1 MQSSTEG
8 VCIEE
13 KELSES
19 MKEFQTL
26 FDLMP
31 DPVVIVDR
39 KGTFLAVNRKAEEIT
54 GFKREELLGQ
64 NLLWTRILTARSK
77 ATLMKNLA
85 KRMMGMQLAPYEVE
99 ALTRDGEQIPAEV
112 NAVRIEYEGKPAA
125 LVIFRELRER
135 KKAEEALRESEERYR
150 TIFELSPDSIVTVD
164 TQGVITSCNAAATK
178 MLGYSKDEMIGKH
191 FSKTGIFSTEDLPYY
206 TELFNSFLRG
216 KAKKPAE
223 LTFYRKDGTPLLC
236 DVRLSLLKEGT
247 KTTGIQAI
255 SRDIT
260 ERKKAEQALRES
272 EEKFRNLAE
281 QSPNLIF
288 INKKGRVVYANKKCE
303 ESMGYKKEE
312 FYSPDFDFFTLIA
325 PESKDLVKSNYTS
338 HMEGEEVS
346 PYEYALITK
355 EGERVEA
362 LLTTNLITYEGEPAI
377 LGTIT
382 DITER
387 KKAEEELIRL
397 SSAIKMSTDG
407 VVVSDIN
414 GKIIEV
420 NEAILKMYGAEN
432 QEDLIGKGSS
442 DFLDPQDREKALAEM
457 KEVLTKGY
465 NKSVEYRV
473 ITKDQNKINVEIST
487 TLRKNTEGK
496 PTGFVGIVHDITE
509 RKRFEERL
517 SALNAYSRNL
527 NMAESMKKIYQLTL
541 DAMEKTL
548 GFGHA
553 SFMVVDQNVLSV
565 VDQRGYQSL
574 SIELPLDEG
583 RGITVKVAKT
593 GQSILVP
600 DTRKES
606 AYVEGMLGIRSELAV
621 PVKIAG
627 KVLGVL
633 NVESKTLKAFDE
645 RDKKLLEILASHSA
659 TAMSNLKYARN
670 LEKLVRKR
678 TRELRRAQKQ
688 LLRAERM
695 IGIGETAA
703 MVGHDLRN
711 PLQVMANIL
720 YLANKSLAALPAE
733 GKKFV
738 EKCGIEELMATVR
751 EQLQYMSKIVRD
763 LQDYARPIELNLV
776 ETNLYQ
782 LIQDTLST
790 MTIPQNVGVSIT
802 KEDRFPLLIV
812 DPALMKRVFS
822 NLITNALQAMPDGG
836 RLTIRLSKQEKR
848 GLVSIQDTGRGIA
861 LKNRNKIFQPLFTT
875 KAKGQG
881 FGLPVCK
888 RLVEVHE
895 GSIHVKSRV
904 GQGSTFTVEIPL
916 KGRLN

>member
-1 MQSSTEG
+1 MLKDNVMQSSMEG
-8 VCIEE
+8 VYIEE

-19 MKEFQTL
+19 MKEFRNL
-26 FDLMP
+26 FDLLP

-39 KGTFLAVNRKAEEIT
+39 KGTFLAINRKVEEIT

-64 NLLWTRILTARSK
+64 NFLWTKIVTARSK
-77 ATLMKNLA
+77 AALMKNLA
-85 KRMMGMQLAPYEVE
+85 KRMKGMQLGPYEVE
-99 ALTRDGEQIPAEV
+99 ALTKDGEKIPVEV
-112 NAVRIEYEGKPAA
+112 NAVRIEYEGRPAA

-164 TQGVITSCNAAATK
+164 TQGVITSCNATATK
-178 MLGYSKDEMIGKH
+178 MLDYSEDEMIGKH
-191 FSKTGIFSTEDLPYY
+191 FSKIGVLGTEDLPYY

-216 KAKKPAE
+216 EVQKPAE
-223 LTFYRKDGTPLLC
+223 LTFYCKDGTPLLC
-236 DVRLSLLKEGT
+236 EVRLSLLKEGS
-247 KTTGIQAI
+247 KTIGIQAI

-260 ERKKAEQALRES
+260 ERKK
-272 EEKFRNLAE
+272 
-281 QSPNLIF
+281 
-288 INKKGRVVYANKKCE
+288 V
-303 ESMGYKKEE
+303 
-312 FYSPDFDFFTLIA
+312 
-325 PESKDLVKSNYTS
+325 
-338 HMEGEEVS
+338 
-346 PYEYALITK
+346 
-355 EGERVEA
+355 
-362 LLTTNLITYEGEPAI
+362 
-377 LGTIT
+377 
-382 DITER
+382 
-387 KKAEEELIRL
+387 EEEMIRL
-397 SSAIKMSTDG
+397 SSAVKMSTDG
-407 VVVSDIN
+407 IVVSDIN

-420 NEAILKMYGAEN
+420 NEAILEMYGAES
-432 QEDLIGKGSS
+432 QEDLIGKSS
-442 DFLDPQDREKALAEM
+442 FDFLDPQDREKALAGM
-457 KEVLTKGY
+457 KKVLRKGH

-473 ITKDQNKINVEIST
+473 ITKGRNKINVEIST
-487 TLRKNTEGK
+487 TLRKDTKGK

-517 SALNAYSRNL
+517 SALNAYSQNL
-527 NMAESMKKIYQLTL
+527 NMAKSVKKIYQLTL
-541 DAMEKTL
+541 DAMEKIL
-548 GFGHA
+548 GFEHA
-553 SFMVVDQNVLSV
+553 SFMVVDRSVLAV

-574 SIELPLDEG
+574 SIKLPMDES
-583 RGITVKVAKT
+583 RGITVKVATT
-593 GQSILVP
+593 GQSLLIP

-606 AYVEGMLGIRSELAV
+606 TYVEGMLGIRSELAV
-621 PVKIAG
+621 PVKIG
-627 KVLGVL
+627 DKVLGVL
-633 NVESKTLKAFDE
+633 NVESKTFNAFDE

-659 TAMSNLKYARN
+659 TSMSNLEYAKN

-695 IGIGETAA
+695 VGIGQTAA

-738 EKCGIEELMATVR
+738 EKYSVEKLMATVR
-751 EQLQYMSKIVRD
+751 EQLQYMSKIVSD
-763 LQDYARPIELNLV
+763 LQDYARPIEPSLV

-790 MTIPQNVGVSIT
+790 MTIPQNVRISVL
-802 KEDRFPLLIV
+802 KEDKFPLLIV

-836 RLTIRLSKQEKR
+836 RLTIRLSKQEEK
-848 GLVSIQDTGRGIA
+848 GLVSIQDTGVGIA
-861 LKNRNKIFQPLFTT
+861 PKNRNKIFQPLFTT
-875 KAKGQG
+875 KARGQG

-888 RLVEVHE
+888 RLVEVHD

>member
-1 MQSSTEG
+1 MLKDNVMQSSMEDVYTD
-8 VCIEE
+8 E
-13 KELSES
+13 KEPSES

-39 KGTFLAVNRKAEEIT
+39 KGTFLAVNRKVEEIT
-54 GFKREELLGQ
+54 GFKRRELLGQ
-64 NLLWTRILTARSK
+64 NFLWTKIVTARSK

-85 KRMMGMQLAPYEVE
+85 KRMMGMQLPPYQVEV
-99 ALTRDGEQIPAEV
+99 LTRDGEKIPAEV
-112 NAVRIEYEGKPAA
+112 NAVIIEYEGKPAA
-125 LVIFRELRER
+125 LVVFRELRER

-150 TIFELSPDSIVTVD
+150 NIFEMSPDSIVAVD
-164 TQGVITSCNAAATK
+164 TRGVITSCNATATK

-191 FSKTGIFSTEDLPYY
+191 FSKIGILRTEDLPYY

-216 KAKKPAE
+216 EAEKPTE

-236 DVRLSLLKEGT
+236 DVRLSLLKEGS
-247 KTTGIQAI
+247 KTIGIQAI
-255 SRDIT
+255 SR
-260 ERKKAEQALRES
+260 
-272 EEKFRNLAE
+272 
-281 QSPNLIF
+281 
-288 INKKGRVVYANKKCE
+288 
-303 ESMGYKKEE
+303 
-312 FYSPDFDFFTLIA
+312 
-325 PESKDLVKSNYTS
+325 
-338 HMEGEEVS
+338 
-346 PYEYALITK
+346 
-355 EGERVEA
+355 
-362 LLTTNLITYEGEPAI
+362 
-377 LGTIT
+377 

-397 SSAIKMSTDG
+397 SSAVKMSTDG
-407 VVVSDIN
+407 IVVSDIN
-414 GKIIEV
+414 GKITEA
-420 NEAILKMYGAEN
+420 NEAILQMYGAEN
-432 QEDLIGKGSS
+432 QEDLIGKSS
-442 DFLDPQDREKALAEM
+442 FDFLDPQDREKAFAGM
-457 KEVLTKGY
+457 KEVLTRGY
-465 NKSVEYRV
+465 NKNIEYRV
-473 ITKDQNKINVEIST
+473 IAKEGNKLNVEIST
-487 TLRKNTEGK
+487 TLRKDAEGK

-517 SALNAYSRNL
+517 SALNTYSQNL
-527 NMAESMKKIYQLTL
+527 NMAKSMKKVYQLTL
-541 DAMEKTL
+541 NAMEKTL
-548 GFGHA
+548 GFEHA
-553 SFMVVDQNVLSV
+553 SFMVVDRNMLSV

-574 SIELPLDEG
+574 SMILPLDES
-583 RGITVKVAKT
+583 RGITVKVATT

-606 AYVEGMLGIRSELAV
+606 TYVEGMLGIRSELAV
-621 PVKIAG
+621 PVKIG
-627 KVLGVL
+627 DKVLGVL
-633 NVESKTLKAFDE
+633 NVESKTFNAFHE
-645 RDKKLLEILASHSA
+645 REKKLLEILASHSA
-659 TAMSNLKYARN
+659 TSMSNLEYAKN

-738 EKCGIEELMATVR
+738 EKCGVEELMTSVH

-790 MTIPQNVGVSIT
+790 MTIPQNVRVSIT
-802 KEDRFPLLIV
+802 KEDKFPLLIV

-822 NLITNALQAMPDGG
+822 NLITNALQVMPDGG

-861 LKNRNKIFQPLFTT
+861 PKNRNKIFQPLFTT

-888 RLVEVHE
+888 RLVEVHD

>member
-1 MQSSTEG
+1 MLKDNVMQSSMEG

-19 MKEFQTL
+19 VKEFQTL

-54 GFKREELLGQ
+54 GFKREELLGR
-64 NLLWTRILTARSK
+64 NFLWTGIVTARSK

-99 ALTRDGEQIPAEV
+99 ALTRDGEKIPAEV

-150 TIFELSPDSIVTVD
+150 NIFELSPDSIVTVD
-164 TQGVITSCNAAATK
+164 TQGVITSCNATATK
-178 MLGYSKDEMIGKH
+178 MLGYCKDEMIGKH
-191 FSKTGIFSTEDLPYY
+191 FSKIGILGTEDLPYY
-206 TELFNSFLRG
+206 TALFNSFLRG
-216 KAKKPAE
+216 EAEKPAE

-236 DVRLSLLKEGT
+236 DVRLSLLKEGS
-247 KTTGIQAI
+247 KTIGIQAI
-255 SRDIT
+255 SR
-260 ERKKAEQALRES
+260 
-272 EEKFRNLAE
+272 
-281 QSPNLIF
+281 
-288 INKKGRVVYANKKCE
+288 
-303 ESMGYKKEE
+303 
-312 FYSPDFDFFTLIA
+312 
-325 PESKDLVKSNYTS
+325 
-338 HMEGEEVS
+338 
-346 PYEYALITK
+346 
-355 EGERVEA
+355 
-362 LLTTNLITYEGEPAI
+362 
-377 LGTIT
+377 

-397 SSAIKMSTDG
+397 SSAVKMSTDG
-407 VVVSDIN
+407 IVVSDIN

-420 NEAILKMYGAEN
+420 NEAILEMYGAEN
-432 QEDLIGKGSS
+432 QEDLIGKSS
-442 DFLDPQDREKALAEM
+442 FDFLEPQDRERAFAGM

-465 NKSVEYRV
+465 NKNVEYRV
-473 ITKDQNKINVEIST
+473 ITKDRNKINVEIST
-487 TLRKNTEGK
+487 TLRKDTEGK

-527 NMAESMKKIYQLTL
+527 NMAASMEKIYQLTL

-548 GFGHA
+548 GFEHA
-553 SFMVVDQNVLSV
+553 SFMVVDQNMLSV

-574 SIELPLDEG
+574 SIELPLDESK
-583 RGITVKVAKT
+583 GITVKTATT
-593 GQSILVP
+593 GQSLLVP
-600 DTRKES
+600 DTRKENE
-606 AYVEGMLGIRSELAV
+606 YVEGMPSIRSELAV
-621 PVKIAG
+621 PVKIAN

-633 NVESKTLKAFDE
+633 NVESKTLNAFDK
-645 RDKKLLEILASHSA
+645 RDEKLLEILASHSA
-659 TAMSNLKYARN
+659 TAISNLEYAKN
-670 LEKLVRKR
+670 LKKLVRKK
-678 TRELRRAQKQ
+678 TKELRQAQKQ

-695 IGIGETAA
+695 AGIGETAA

-720 YLANKSLAALPAE
+720 YLANKSLAALPTE
-733 GKKFV
+733 GKRLV
-738 EKCGIEELMATVR
+738 EKHHIEELMATVG
-751 EQLQYMSKIVRD
+751 EQLEYMSKIVSD
-763 LQDYARPIELNLV
+763 LQDYARPIEPSFV

-802 KEDRFPLLIV
+802 KEDKFPLLIV

-836 RLTIRLSKQEKR
+836 RLTIGLSKQEKR
-848 GLVSIQDTGRGIA
+848 GLVSIQDTGLGIA
-861 LKNRNKIFQPLFTT
+861 PKNRNKIFQPLFTT
-875 KAKGQG
+875 KARGQG

-888 RLVEVHE
+888 KLVEAHD
-895 GSIHVKSRV
+895 GSIHVRSGV

-916 KGRLN
+916 KRRLN